1 MTLPQRDLRHPSDQ
15 RMSAESTTPDTHV
28 RADEVSSIADVLPQI
43 LNVLQSAV
51 VVFDTD
57 AMLRYYNERA
67 RDLFVIDPRAPSVS
81 QSARVVL
88 GDLAETLL
96 PIVAHVRSTGIAETT
111 PIQLVSDG
119 RWFDMRVTPFIS
131 DLVFVG
137 GTDVTARELRRAT
150 LEQSEQL
157 LRAIFELMPTSV
169 RVSDLAGRLEQVA
182 NSDYA
187 EHGPPNPMSLR
198 QLWERDMPVELDTGK
213 TLSYLDSPGV
223 RALSGEMVRGLA
235 VEVQRG
241 GTHAP
246 RVIETW
252 ASPTRDVQGAITGAL
267 LIDRDITDRVRA
279 ERARDEQ
286 RTEAVELRERVA
298 READVLEPLIEE
310 RARERVQ
317 LEEARSRDR
326 RLAAVGQLAA
336 GVMHDVNNALNPIMA
351 AAFLLRHHAESPD
364 AVRDYADRISKAAE
378 TAAATASRVGR
389 FIRQDPVH
397 AGGDESLDLTVL
409 ANEVLDLTEPMRR
422 RRAGGAEIVRVVRQL
437 DEPVPTRGLPGE
449 IREALLSLVQNS
461 IDAMPNGGTL
471 TVRTFVDGTD
481 ACVAVEDDGEG
492 MSEDVR
498 ERAFEPFFS
507 TKGAAGTGLGLA
519 EVYGIARRHRG
530 MAAIEST
537 PGLGTTVTICLPF
550 EIGGPAELAP
560 LAGPPAPSEPR
571 RILVVEDHEDGRHFL
586 RRLLESHGHTVE
598 AVGSC
603 ADARERLAANAAP
616 PYHLLLTDAGLPD
629 GSGWDLVAFAH
640 DLAPQMRIGVI
651 TGWEPTV
658 SADDGVGVE
667 FVLRKPLRAAELLA
681 HIAGRTPSAPTE

>member
-1 MTLPQRDLRHPSDQ
+1 MMLLQRDLQHPSDK
-15 RMSAESTTPDTHV
+15 RMSAESTTPDPHV
-28 RADEVSSIADVLPQI
+28 RADEVSSIAEVLPQI

-57 AMLRYYNERA
+57 AMLRYSNERA
-67 RDLFVIDPRAPSVS
+67 RNVFVIDPRTPSVS

-96 PIVAHVRSTGIAETT
+96 PIVARVRSTGIAETT
-111 PIQLVSDG
+111 PIQLASDG
-119 RWFDMRVTPFIS
+119 RWFDMCVTPFIS
-131 DLVFVG
+131 DLVLVG

-198 QLWERDMPVELDTGK
+198 QLWERDMPVQLGTGK

-223 RALSGEMVRGLA
+223 RALSGEIVRGLA
-235 VEVQRG
+235 IEVQRG

-252 ASPTRDVQGAITGAL
+252 AAPTRNAQGAITGAL
-267 LIDRDITDRVRA
+267 LVDRDITDRVRA
-279 ERARDEQ
+279 ERAGDEQ
-286 RTEAVELRERVA
+286 RAEAVELRARVS
-298 READVLEPLIEE
+298 READLLEQLVEE
-310 RARERVQ
+310 RARERAQ

-336 GVMHDVNNALNPIMA
+336 GIMHDVNNALNPIMA

-364 AVRDYADRISKAAE
+364 AVRDYADRIAKAAE

-397 AGGDESLDLTVL
+397 AGGDESLDLSLL

-422 RRAGGAEIVRVVRQL
+422 RGAGGVEIVRVVRQL

-492 MSEDVR
+492 MTEEVR

-507 TKGAAGTGLGLA
+507 TKGAGGTGLGLA
-519 EVYGIARRHRG
+519 EVYGIARRHQG
-530 MAAIEST
+530 TAAIVST
-537 PGLGTTVTICLPF
+537 LGLGTTVTICLPL
-550 EIGGPAELAP
+550 ETSGPTAP
-560 LAGPPAPSEPR
+560 ALVAGPPAPSESR
-571 RILVVEDHEDGRHFL
+571 RILVVEDNEDGRHFL
-586 RRLLESHGHTVE
+586 RRLLESHGHTVD

-616 PYHLLLTDAGLPD
+616 PYHLLLTDVGLPD

-640 DLAPQMRIGVI
+640 DHAPQMRIGVI

-681 HIAGRTPSAPTE
+681 HIAGRTPSAPTK